1 MRRPDPL
8 SAVPVLACMLLCV
21 RLSMLSMYEVR
32 DADARNTYGVDGN
45 NLTGGLLHLSELT
58 NEVPETRLGDRLVDG
73 EDPHAVELGRG
84 LLLGGKVASNHHV
97 LSEASH
103 LEDCVGVQVERVVA
117 GKDEGSVDWFT
128 RYLKLD

>member
-1 MRRPDPL
+1 
-8 SAVPVLACMLLCV
+8 MLC
-21 RLSMLSMYEVR
+21 RLVR
-32 DADARNTYGVDGN
+32 DAYLALLASMLICVMRVTYGVHGN
-45 NLTGGLLHLSELT
+45 DLTGGLLHLTELT

-103 LEDCVGVQVERVVA
+103 LEDCGGRVDDA
-117 GKDEGSVDWFT
+117 WCRKGSRGQFNNSCRLLCGK
-128 RYLKLD
+128 

>member
-1 MRRPDPL
+1 
-8 SAVPVLACMLLCV
+8 MLLYHACSDPCRVSICV
-21 RLSMLSMYEVR
+21 PAIV
-32 DADARNTYGVDGN
+32 AGNTYGVDGN
-45 NLTGGLLHLSELT
+45 DLTGGLLHLSELT

-103 LEDCVGVQVERVVA
+103 LEDCG
-117 GKDEGSVDWFT
+117 
-128 RYLKLD
+128 